1 MFLYYCRYPTDMY
14 EDILDGI
21 VSEYPYLLTSGGLP
35 ATSARERLHISIKIF
50 RYFTIHC
57 SHDFDSL

>member
-35 ATSARERLHISIKIF
+35 ATSARERERLDTLLFIVLMIL
-50 RYFTIHC
+50 IHYNVY
-57 SHDFDSL
+57 